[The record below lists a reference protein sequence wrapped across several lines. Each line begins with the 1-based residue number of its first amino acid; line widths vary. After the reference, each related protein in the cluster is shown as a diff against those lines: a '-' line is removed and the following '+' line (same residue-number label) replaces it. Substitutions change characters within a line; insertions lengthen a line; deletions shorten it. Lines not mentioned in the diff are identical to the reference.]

1 MMGENKYTGIQLTRE
16 FKDKIKPICDD
27 NRITY
32 EDLFKYALEC
42 YAIFVEHGLV
52 NENGEPKAVILSDD
66 DLHDVEE
73 IARRVNLTKSEVIS
87 HLIYTLKFIFDEKL
101 TLADI
106 IARLMHERGISCKKL
121 QALSP

>member
-1 MMGENKYTGIQLTRE
+1 MIRGKRYTGIQLTRE

-42 YAIFVEHGLV
+42 YEMFVEHGLV
-52 NENGEPKAVILSDD
+52 DEKGEPKAVILSDE

-87 HLIYTLKFIFDEKL
+87 HLIYTNKIIFEEKV

-106 IARLMHERGISCKKL
+106 VAKLRVERESSYLKS